1 MQNIIV
7 SLGLLIVFAVVT
19 LLLMRE
25 GLWSAMVMFLN
36 VLLAASVATAWYE
49 VLANWMETLIPS
61 YTYLLDFL
69 AIWSIFSVLVLVLRE
84 ITDRVSRTK
93 VKFLRQ
99 VELIGAPA
107 MAMLTGWVMVAFTA
121 ASLHTAALPREFV
134 QPKPQTRMLFGLA
147 PDRKWL
153 SWVRNGSRA
162 GPFAQAEERSVF
174 DKDADFI
181 LRYADRR
188 KTLESQESLRVLKP

>member
-1 MQNIIV
+1 MQNMIV

-134 QPKPQTRMLFGLA
+134 QPKPQTRMLFGCGM
-147 PDRKWL
+147 D
-153 SWVRNGSRA
+153 
-162 GPFAQAEERSVF
+162 
-174 DKDADFI
+174 
-181 LRYADRR
+181 
-188 KTLESQESLRVLKP
+188 RVLGPLLKLKSVLSLIKMPTLFCGMQIDAKRWKVRKHCVYSNPETSAHPE

>member
-1 MQNIIV
+1 
-7 SLGLLIVFAVVT
+7 
-19 LLLMRE
+19 MRE

-69 AIWSIFSVLVLVLRE
+69 AIWSIFSLLVLVLRE

-93 VKFLRQ
+93 VTFLRQ

-188 KTLESQESLRVLKP
+188 KTLESQEALRVLKP